1 MDASLVVFLC
11 FASLAIYTKVC
22 KFLLA
27 RQSRGVL
34 YIFWLFVP
42 GKKRLIPVGIRILSL
57 LFSVFCVLC

>member
-11 FASLAIYTKVC
+11 FASSAIYTKVC

-42 GKKRLIPVGIRILSL
+42 GRKV
-57 LFSVFCVLC
+57 